1 MKPAASEQKKWMQ
14 EAEDALARIHTDL
27 TFVAAHVKDKPKTEA
42 EEDDDDI
49 GTLRTLQLVLQYRL
63 DTQDAL
69 QQIFGFSHSLWQIL
83 GVSKQHSNSVNFERL
98 SFALGSEDLHHVL
111 AMLNRLID
119 SLLRILKRY
128 YSKPSLAFGK
138 PVLKPVPATQSVLH
152 KKMSHVVDT
161 QKTVNALIDKICLS
175 VTLKPK
181 EPVSSAVFDAYDQLQ
196 APIPRLIEAMGKG
209 MALSGGVYAQC
220 ALNCELAPKL
230 ENLIQKADYVITHAP
245 QLMSKP
251 PLLFKP
257 TKELS
262 NTEELEARAAEKRLG
277 RFFMYPHP

>member
-1 MKPAASEQKKWMQ
+1 MKQASNEQKKWMQ
-14 EAEDALARIHTDL
+14 EAEDALALIHSDL
-27 TFVAAHVKDKPKTEA
+27 TFVAQHVKDKPKVEK
-42 EEDDDDI
+42 EDDDDI
-49 GTLRTLQLVLQYRL
+49 GTLRTLRLVLQYRL

-69 QQIFGFSHSLWQIL
+69 QRIFGFSQSLWQIL
-83 GVSKQHSNSVNFERL
+83 GVSKQNSSSVNVERL

-111 AMLNRLID
+111 AMLSRLID

-128 YSKPSLAFGK
+128 YSKPTMASGK
-138 PVLKPVPATQSVLH
+138 PVLKPVPATESVLY
-152 KKMSHVVDT
+152 KKMSRVVDT
-161 QKTVNALIDKICLS
+161 QKIVNILIDKICHS
-175 VTLKPK
+175 VTLKPMK
-181 EPVSSAVFDAYDQLQ
+181 PVSSAVFDEYDQLQ

-245 QLMSKP
+245 QLFNKP
-251 PLLFKP
+251 MLFKP